1 MGGEAMG
8 LYYADVHRAGE
19 RLRQR
24 AGKARRH
31 LPKDLRREMYVEA
44 LTLASRGLGYRKIV
58 RELREKYGLAV
69 AKSTISC
76 WVRGIHTPYYRRFPD
91 EGRVK
96 IYREVLRL
104 HAKGYGYRMIA
115 RKLSVSPSTVGD
127 WIAGRSSPYGPE
139 PPAGLPPPR
148 PTKHCPRITELRP
161 SPELAYIIGVVL
173 GDGYAYSTGNYKKII
188 GLRARDEEFVREFAR
203 CLARV
208 LGREVK
214 VRFWE
219 ERKLFVARACSAP
232 LYELLR
238 KPADLD
244 RLRPFIEHC
253 DMCVAAFLRGF
264 FDSEGFV
271 HKDGLIYICNTDAGL
286 LSYVAKLLE
295 RLGIKTTRGPYL
307 NSPEGRPFYDPRTG
321 KTYERK
327 RNCYTLQIRTHY
339 NLAYYQRVG
348 FMIARKRQKIEEYL
362 KRRLGHPPLPQ
373 LSSPIYTLTEKYKLC
388 GTGGT
393 RTHELRRVRA
403 AS

>member
-1 MGGEAMG
+1 MGGEAMA

-96 IYREVLRL
+96 IYREALRL
-104 HAKGYGYRMIA
+104 HAEGYGYRMIA
-115 RKLSVSPSTVGD
+115 RKLSVSPSTVKD
-127 WIAGRSSPYGPE
+127 WVAGRSSPYGPE

-161 SPELAYIIGVVL
+161 SPELAYVIGVVL
-173 GDGYAYSTGNYKKII
+173 GDGYACSTGNYKKII

-264 FDSEGFV
+264 FDSEGLV
-271 HKDGLIYICNTDAGL
+271 KENGHISVTNTDLEL
-286 LSYVAKLLE
+286 LRYIGRLFG
-295 RLGIKTTRGPYL
+295 RLGIDITGDPRLADRREKL
-307 NSPEGRPFYDPRTG
+307 YDPRTG
-321 KTYERK
+321 KVYKK
-327 RNCYTLQIRTHY
+327 RRDCYVLRIRTCC
-339 NLAYYQRVG
+339 NLTYYQRVG
-348 FMIARKRQKIEEYL
+348 FTITRKRRRLEKYL
-362 KRRLGHPPLPQ
+362 KKHHTPLPQ
-373 LSSPIYTLTEKYKLC
+373 PFSYNLYLC
-388 GTGGT
+388 
-393 RTHELRRVRA
+393 RKV
-403 AS
+403 